1 MTARSLIGCFLLVLA
16 SIAVTEITL
25 DASTAHA
32 ALRHQWR
39 ARAQH
44 HATFRVSQR
53 SGPAVT
59 ADVPPPV
66 LTALGPVVPPDQPD
80 ALPLVAVSVF
90 VPPRV

>member
-1 MTARSLIGCFLLVLA
+1 MTVRSLIGCLLVVLA
-16 SIAVTEITL
+16 SISFIEVTL
-25 DASTAHA
+25 DASTHRA

-53 SGPAVT
+53 SGPAVS

-80 ALPLVAVSVF
+80 ALPLLPVSVF